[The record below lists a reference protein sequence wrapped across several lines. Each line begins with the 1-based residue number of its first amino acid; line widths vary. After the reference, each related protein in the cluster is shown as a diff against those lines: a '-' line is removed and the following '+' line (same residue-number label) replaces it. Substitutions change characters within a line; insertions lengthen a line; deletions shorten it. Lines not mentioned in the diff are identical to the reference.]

1 MPELEL
7 TDEERKRGWT
17 EKTLAEYLAERTRAQ
32 AGVIRCRLRPWACSG
47 LGDRGRAGVP
57 ASAWPFACRC
67 AAYSM
72 LMS

>member
-32 AGVIRCRLRPWACSG
+32 AGVIRCRLRPWACTVSAG
-47 LGDRGRAGVP
+47 QARAGLP
-57 ASAWPFACRC
+57 ASAWPSACRC
-67 AAYSM
+67 VLR
-72 LMS
+72 LMMWS